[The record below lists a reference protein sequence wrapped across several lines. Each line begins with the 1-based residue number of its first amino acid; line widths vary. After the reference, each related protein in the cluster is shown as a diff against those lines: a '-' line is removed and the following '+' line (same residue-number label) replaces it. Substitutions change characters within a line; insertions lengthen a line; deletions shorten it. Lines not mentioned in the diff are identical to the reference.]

1 MNDERP
7 ISGQLRQSHP
17 VSTVREEVR
26 SGAERSIT
34 SSHQSALVVALSTPT
49 NPTDNE
55 YDDASATPQ
64 QFAISE
70 DENATVGYEILTQES
85 VQQDEGSRTEDNVA
99 DRSHDFAQEQTGR
112 YSGSSS
118 EQDSHHYSSSYAFP
132 SNNALQREAETRRG
146 GQEQIGLAWSSR
158 DASGIEDGDGDG
170 NTFVHGDD
178 DEEWLVIDSQEPR
191 PNWQPA
197 GHGFASSRN
206 TNRLRPADGD
216 VYGVELRELL
226 SRRSVSNL
234 LSSGFR
240 ESLDQLIRSYVQR
253 QEHEWNLEGQIP
265 ATTGPG
271 SSRNEDHIEI
281 RIIDEQNRGD
291 SDTAPQ
297 SSSSA
302 LSPADRTQQRQWA
315 QQTMHH
321 RSEFV
326 DWDAIHILRDELS
339 GVQRG
344 MSSMQQMLEACME
357 MQIEMQRSIRQE
369 VSAALNRSLTTRDEE
384 ETLEGGSQWKLA
396 RKGTC
401 CICCDSQIDSLL
413 YRCGHMCTCSKCA
426 SELLHGAG
434 RCPLCRAPII
444 EAIRAY
450 CIL

>member
-1 MNDERP
+1 LIADNILFLP
-7 ISGQLRQSHP
+7 
-17 VSTVREEVR
+17 REEVR

-34 SSHQSALVVALSTPT
+34 SSDQSALVALSTPT

-226 SRRSVSNL
+226 SRYFSLCMYAVCMYVCIHVCMYSSFIYIYILNFCRRSVSNL

-326 DWDAIHILRDELS
+326 VSHSFVHSFSQHTHNFQINVNVVQTFTCNRTGTLS
-339 GVQRG
+339 TFSE
-344 MSSMQQMLEACME
+344 MS
-357 MQIEMQRSIRQE
+357 
-369 VSAALNRSLTTRDEE
+369 
-384 ETLEGGSQWKLA
+384 
-396 RKGTC
+396 
-401 CICCDSQIDSLL
+401 
-413 YRCGHMCTCSKCA
+413 
-426 SELLHGAG
+426 
-434 RCPLCRAPII
+434 
-444 EAIRAY
+444 
-450 CIL
+450 